1 MAVFLQILF
10 GILGG
15 FFGGLGMGGGTLLIP
30 LLTIFLGFEQPL
42 SQGIN
47 LLTFLVMAVF
57 SLGIHSKNGLIATK
71 GIFWIILGGVIFAI
85 GGSFLATV
93 IPSGILR
100 RCFGAFLSL
109 LAIWEFVKAIK
120 DIKEKKPL

>member
-1 MAVFLQILF
+1 MSIFLQILF
-10 GILGG
+10 GVLGG

-30 LLTIFLGFEQPL
+30 LLTIFLGFDQQL

-57 SLGIHSKNGLIATK
+57 SLYIHSRNGLIETK

-85 GGSFLATV
+85 GGSFLATML
-93 IPSGILR
+93 PSIILR
-100 RCFGAFLSL
+100 RCFGGFLSI
-109 LAIWEFVKAIK
+109 LAVFEFVKAL
-120 DIKEKKPL
+120 KEKG

>member
-1 MAVFLQILF
+1 MSIFLQVLF

-30 LLTIFLGFEQPL
+30 LLTIFLGFDQQL

-57 SLGIHSKNGLIATK
+57 SLYIHSRNGLIATK
-71 GIFWIILGGVIFAI
+71 GIFWIILGGVIFAV
-85 GGSFLATV
+85 GGSFLATM
-93 IPSGILR
+93 IPSAILR
-100 RCFGAFLSL
+100 RCFGVFLSF
-109 LAIWEFVKAIK
+109 LAILEFIKAL
-120 DIKEKKPL
+120 KEKG